1 MLNEVKLANPNYDS
15 SKIEEFKNVWVF
27 CEQRQGQ
34 MMSTSYEL
42 ISEGR
47 KLADELGVK
56 LCGLLVGD
64 NVGAA
69 SAGLNNSGKGEQHG
83 R

>member
-1 MLNEVKLANPNYDS
+1 MRNEVKLANPNYDS

-42 ISEGR
+42 ICWSATMSAISPR
-47 KLADELGVK
+47 ALAATALMRSS
-56 LCGLLVGD
+56 
-64 NVGAA
+64 
-69 SAGLNNSGKGEQHG
+69 SATTPC
-83 R
+83 

>member
-1 MLNEVKLANPNYDS
+1 MRNEVKLANPNYDS

-47 KLADELGVK
+47 KLADESIGGYGADEFIVFDQA
-56 LCGLLVGD
+56 LL
-64 NVGAA
+64 
-69 SAGLNNSGKGEQHG
+69 
-83 R
+83 

>member
-42 ISEGR
+42 ISPR
-47 KLADELGVK
+47 ALAATALMRSS
-56 LCGLLVGD
+56 
-64 NVGAA
+64 
-69 SAGLNNSGKGEQHG
+69 SATTPCSRTTPPTLMPRSSATSSP

>member
-47 KLADELGVK
+47 KLAD
-56 LCGLLVGD
+56 
-64 NVGAA
+64 
-69 SAGLNNSGKGEQHG
+69 
-83 R
+83 